1 MDLSVVIA
9 TYNRSGSLAA
19 TLRSLA
25 GSRVTAGSL
34 WEIIIVDNNST
45 DQTRAVVE
53 CFVESGQQNIRYLFE
68 PQQGKSVALNT
79 GIRQAR
85 GRIIA
90 MTDDDCIVDSQW
102 IASILQEYA
111 SDPDLAAIGGR
122 VELYNKMDEPMTVR
136 TSKQR
141 RVISLAPFEPWSP
154 PIIGCNMAF
163 KREIFDVIGYFDPDF
178 GPGSN
183 HHLVAED
190 VDFLYRVCKKGFKL
204 VYSPDLIVY
213 HNHGRRTD
221 DDRESVCRNYVR
233 GRGAFYC
240 KHVLRKDG
248 AVLKMA
254 YWEALGVTKSFAR
267 KIFAGN
273 TAGREMILLWN
284 LGIGVIYEFRTHPP
298 KIFQAIMPKVK

>member
-1 MDLSVVIA
+1 MDISVVIA
-9 TYNRSGSLAA
+9 TYNRSESLAA

-25 GSRVTAGSL
+25 NSQVPAGSL
-34 WEIIIVDNNST
+34 WEVIIVDNNST

-53 CFVESGQQNIRYLFE
+53 SFIESGQRNVRYLFE
-68 PQQGKSVALNT
+68 PQAGKSVALNT
-79 GIRQAR
+79 GIREAK

-90 MTDDDCIVDSQW
+90 MTDDDCIVDSKW

-122 VELYNKMDEPMTVR
+122 VELYNRMDEPTTVR

-141 RVISLAPFEPWSP
+141 SVVSLAPFEPSSP

-163 KREIFDVIGYFDPDF
+163 KREIFDVIGCFDPDF

-183 HHLVAED
+183 HQLIAED
-190 VDFLYRVCKKGFKL
+190 VDVLYRVCKSGLKL
-204 VYSPDLIVY
+204 VYSPDLLVY
-213 HNHGRRTD
+213 HNHGRRKHANW
-221 DDRESVCRNYVR
+221 ESVNRHYVR

-254 YWEALGVTKSFAR
+254 YWEAAGVTKSFAR
-267 KIFAGN
+267 KLFSGN
-273 TAGREMILLWN
+273 IAGREIVLLWN
-284 LGIGVIYEFRTHPP
+284 LGIGVIYEFRAYSP
-298 KIFQAIMPKVK
+298 KIFHAIMPKIK

>member
-9 TYNRSGSLAA
+9 TYNRSESLAA

-34 WEIIIVDNNST
+34 WEVIIVDNNST
-45 DQTRAVVE
+45 DQTMAVVE
-53 CFVESGQQNIRYLFE
+53 CFIESGQQNVRYLFE
-68 PQQGKSVALNT
+68 PQQGKSVALTT
-79 GIRQAR
+79 GIRKAR

-111 SDPDLAAIGGR
+111 SDPALAAIGGR
-122 VELYNKMDEPMTVR
+122 VELYSRMDEPMTVR
-136 TSKQR
+136 VSKQR
-141 RVISLAPFEPWSP
+141 RVISLAPFEPSSP

-163 KREIFDVIGYFDPDF
+163 KREIFDAIGYFDPNL

-183 HHLVAED
+183 HQLVAED
-190 VDFLYRVCKKGFKL
+190 VDFLYRVCKKAFKL
-204 VYSPDLIVY
+204 VYSPDVLVY

-221 DDRESVCRNYVR
+221 AEWASVSRNYMR

-240 KHVLRKDG
+240 KHLLRRDR

-254 YWEALGVTKSFAR
+254 YWEILGVTKSLVR
-267 KIFAGN
+267 KFFTGN
-273 TAGREMILLWN
+273 AAGREIALLWN
-284 LGIGVIYEFRTHPP
+284 LGIGAMYEFRASSP
-298 KIFQAIMPKVK
+298 KIFHTIMPRIR